1 MGTSEL
7 PVLGSMDGT
16 DPRRDITAT
25 QQRGLFVVDRAA
37 NEGALTV
44 SMSCT
49 RGRLNVLRVS
59 PSVSSAASVVRTA
72 NLFDPHARIS
82 RHFLP
87 TLFD

>member
-25 QQRGLFVVDRAA
+25 PQRGLFVVDRAA

-59 PSVSSAASVVRTA
+59 PSVSSA

-87 TLFD
+87 SRRTAA